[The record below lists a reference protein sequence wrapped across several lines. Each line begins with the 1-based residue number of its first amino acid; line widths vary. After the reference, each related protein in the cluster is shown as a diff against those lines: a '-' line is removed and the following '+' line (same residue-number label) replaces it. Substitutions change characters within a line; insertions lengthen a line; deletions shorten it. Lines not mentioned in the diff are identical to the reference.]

1 MSEIKY
7 HISKNGFMA
16 RCSATKRACYLGGGI
31 HYTQEQYDEL
41 AAKNDPAIR
50 KSASKLK
57 AEGYLGKAEVA
68 YAESVKRLKRFE
80 KATADTAAYE
90 KQLLKENGLET
101 AYSFKT
107 QEQVRATLEEA
118 LLYAREV
125 YVEEGVSYS
134 KASFIIQD
142 MKANVTDPTKPIT
155 KRKDRMD
162 DQIAAKTKNAKE
174 RLNEDA
180 QYAAL
185 TKAHQEAVRQDH
197 LAADVSR
204 KVAQYRSNLIR
215 ETDASGMNNINE
227 QQALSRAKT
236 WAAAKIAP
244 SAKEVAT
251 SKVTPSD
258 ISIDD
263 KGRINN
269 AWVETSKGIERVVGY
284 RAPTHPANS
293 GALVTESGTEV
304 STYTHY
310 HSYKAE
316 VGGIRNVILADKNG
330 ATHPADS
337 FSLHMSWDSGD

>member
-1 MSEIKY
+1 MSENTY
-7 HISKNGFMA
+7 HINKNGFMR
-16 RCSATKRACYLGGGI
+16 RCGATRRPCPLRSA

-50 KSASKLK
+50 KSAAKPK

-80 KATADTAAYE
+80 KAEADTKAYE
-90 KQLLKENGLET
+90 QKLLKENGLET

-118 LLYAREV
+118 LTYARDV

-142 MKANVTDPTKPIT
+142 MKANLADPTKPIT

-174 RLNEDA
+174 RLNEDS

-185 TKAHQEAVRQDH
+185 TKAHQEAVRQDR

-215 ETDASGMNNINE
+215 DNNASGMNNINE
-227 QQALSRAKT
+227 QEALSRAKT
-236 WAAAKIAP
+236 WASAKIP
-244 SAKEVAT
+244 QSAVEYST
-251 SKVTPSD
+251 SQVTPD
-258 ISIDD
+258 NVSIDD

-269 AWVETSKGIERVVGY
+269 VWVETKNGIERVVGY
-284 RAPTHPANS
+284 RAATAPRSS
-293 GALVTESGTEV
+293 GALITDKGTEV
-304 STYTHY
+304 SSWIHY
-310 HSYKAE
+310 HSYRSE
-316 VGGIRNVILADKNG
+316 QGGFQKLIVSDKNG
-330 ATHPADS
+330 QKHPASKFDL
-337 FSLHMSWDSGD
+337 FMSWDSGD